1 MKLNCEMFGLSLV
14 DKVLGNFDQVV
25 IVGILDDCGSV

>member
-1 MKLNCEMFGLSLV
+1 MLGLSLV

-25 IVGILDDCGSV
+25 IVGVLDDCGSV